1 MMKRRDS
8 GLSLYGVLMLTIA
21 LGMATAEVWA
31 AETKAAPPA
40 AKSVGAAK
48 PVVKPAPPAAPKP
61 SSPPAYQ
68 RAGKPDPFH
77 PFIETE
83 LALQKKLEADLK
95 KKETVQ
101 AAKKRLP
108 ISPLQQA
115 EIAQFRLVGI
125 AGDDRRRT
133 AVVEDGT
140 VKKFYPL
147 FVGTVIGLSEGRVV
161 EILPD
166 RVIVEERIEDQNPK
180 AKKAQIKR
188 STMMLR
194 KEEEGIP

>member
-1 MMKRRDS
+1 MMRWRDS
-8 GLSLYGVLMLTIA
+8 ALSLCGVLILMIA
-21 LGMATAEVWA
+21 IGMARVETWA
-31 AETKAAPPA
+31 AETKAAP
-40 AKSVGAAK
+40 SIGAAK
-48 PVVKPAPPAAPKP
+48 PVAKPALPGALQP
-61 SSPPAYQ
+61 SSPTVYPPV
-68 RAGKPDPFH
+68 GKPDPFH
-77 PFIETE
+77 PFIETD

-95 KKETVQ
+95 KKETLT
-101 AAKKRLP
+101 AAKKERP

-147 FVGTVIGLSEGRVV
+147 FVGTVIGPNEGRVV

-166 RVIVEERIEDQNPK
+166 RVIVEERIEDPNPK
-180 AKKAQIKR
+180 IKKAQVRR
-188 STMMLR
+188 SAMMLR
-194 KEEEGIP
+194 KEEEGKP